1 MAVIKGDMYVY
12 THLEGKGYGEA
23 NKSDAGYGELSAEM
37 TELDLKE
44 GQEVSFLEYDA
55 DNGWPIVE
63 WVDAVGI
70 NRITTID
77 PDQFDTNFIP
87 R

>member
-12 THLEGKGYGEA
+12 THTEGKGYGEA
-23 NKSDAGYGELSAEM
+23 VKADAGYGELSAEM
-37 TELDLKE
+37 IELDLKE

-55 DNGWPIVE
+55 DSGWPIVQ

-77 PDQFDTNFIP
+77 PDIFDTNFIP

>member
-1 MAVIKGDMYVY
+1 MAVEKGDQYVY
-12 THLEGKGYGEA
+12 THAEGKGYGEA
-23 NKSDAGYGELSAEM
+23 ALAAASSGELSGEM
-37 TELDLKE
+37 TELDMKE

-55 DNGWPIVE
+55 DSGWPIVE
-63 WVDAVGI
+63 WTDAVSV

-77 PDQFDTNFIP
+77 PDIFDTNFIP